1 MAMSDST
8 TTTTTTHSD
17 WAQTFQR
24 AWSNPL
30 QQPPPSAAA
39 AAAAI
44 TSEASTVTAASSS
57 NAGPPGVEG
66 RVGKTPRRRSRAS
79 RKPPTTLLNTDPSNF
94 RAMVQRFTG
103 VPSGGFPPAF
113 QSNGPSTM
121 SFGYQD
127 QQAMAQY
134 HQLQYQQQQ
143 QHQYQHQQQQQ
154 QYMES
159 GEERM
164 ISLGNPR
171 DMFVHGFEN
180 PGQNL
185 EVSDLYLLNN
195 IPSHLI
201 ARSMA
206 PGDGDRGRG

>member
-1 MAMSDST
+1 MSDST
-8 TTTTTTHSD
+8 TPHSD

-39 AAAAI
+39 AAIASETSVI
-44 TSEASTVTAASSS
+44 TASSSS
-57 NAGPPGVEG
+57 NAAPPGAEG

-103 VPSGGFPPAF
+103 VPSGAFPPTF
-113 QSNGPSTM
+113 QSNGPSTV
-121 SFGYQD
+121 SFGYHD

-143 QHQYQHQQQQQ
+143 QQHPYQQQQ
-154 QYMES
+154 QYLES

-164 ISLGNPR
+164 ISLGNPT

-180 PGQNL
+180 PTQNP
-185 EVSDLYLLNN
+185 DLFFLNN